1 MVFEFL
7 FKEKL
12 MYQLQ
17 DLIHGTIVY
26 RFQSRVYYQHLGN
39 LFVFCRETCH
49 TSVLVCYPV
58 IAPHSKSIRFGIANL
73 FVPSKTF
80 RSKSSLFN
88 PPTQTLCE
96 EELCLN

>member
-49 TSVLVCYPV
+49 ISVLVCYSV
-58 IAPHSKSIRFGIANL
+58 IAPHSKSIRFGFANL
-73 FVPSKTF
+73 SVPSGNL
-80 RSKSSLFN
+80 SKKYLFLN
-88 PPTQTLCE
+88 PSPQTLCE
-96 EELCLN
+96 EELCLS